1 MKYNEVNHLSE
12 APAAKTAIAPSAPKQ
27 YANKLQLDA
36 VIKRLQSL
44 LPEGSFKYE
53 RADGTKPIPH
63 IRAQKISNA
72 ELKTAMSKISPT
84 GKGAEVDFPD
94 KTQERLSGKFPVQ
107 SFLIDGVA
115 VSIVIGSVKMGSED
129 SIGVNRK
136 ELSPTNLGLA
146 GQEFSRKEL
155 IASTKASLS
164 KVRDEQ
170 LRAALDILVD
180 IAANR
185 GKGTLP
191 PELAAHIAP
200 VVGVI
205 AQDFGEILA
214 PIILMDDN
222 DIADFPAGNYPLV
235 DVRLKTMNISVK
247 ALSGSG
253 TSFSTI
259 QHLMDQYEANIGPKD
274 VKKKKLYSVLK
285 EFHPT
290 TGGTNVDKIVRAT
303 AKSGI
308 PEYISLLNLFNVD
321 KIMDYK
327 HLESLCATKFAKSD
341 YSQFLKTVYPSM
353 IAGAWG
359 MPVGLPADGNYYM
372 GVKGANPPKKEKA
385 AGKNSYD
392 VNHGKGSANILTY
405 VLGTGLLNY
414 IRKGKQAVQ
423 YSTMMTDIVKEADA
437 VLGHI
442 TINRDGSMEV
452 VTKPFSELTFD
463 FQYHAPSHIPGNNLP
478 GFIYIP

>member
-1 MKYNEVNHLSE
+1 MKYNEVNNLSE
-12 APAAKTAIAPSAPKQ
+12 APATAPVAPRQ

-36 VIKRLQSL
+36 VIGRLQQY
-44 LPEGSFKYE
+44 LPDGTFKYQ
-53 RADGTKPIPH
+53 RAEGTKPIPH
-63 IRAQKISNA
+63 IRAQKISPA
-72 ELKTAMSKISPT
+72 ELKTAMAKMD
-84 GKGAEVDFPD
+84 AEVDFPD

-107 SFLIDGVA
+107 SFLISGIA
-115 VSIVIGSVKMGSED
+115 VSIVIGAVQMGGEGG
-129 SIGVNRK
+129 IGINRK
-136 ELSPTNLGLA
+136 ELTPTNLGLT
-146 GQEFSRKEL
+146 GRPLSRKEL
-155 IASTKASLS
+155 IAATKAALP
-164 KVRDEQ
+164 KIRDEQ
-170 LRAALDILVD
+170 LRMALDALVD

-185 GKGTLP
+185 GKGTLA

-214 PIILMDDN
+214 PIILMDESDK
-222 DIADFPAGNYPLV
+222 ADFPAGNFPLV

-259 QHLMDQYEANIGPKD
+259 QHLMDQYESNIGPKD

-285 EFHPT
+285 AFHPT
-290 TGGTNVDKIVRAT
+290 AGGTNVDKIIKAT
-303 AKSGI
+303 AKAGTG
-308 PEYISLLNLFNVD
+308 EYTSLIKLLGVD
-321 KIMDYK
+321 NIMDFK
-327 HLESLCATKFAKSD
+327 HLESLCATKFGKAD
-341 YSQFLKTVYPSM
+341 YSTFLKTVYPVM
-353 IAGAWG
+353 IAGSWG

-372 GVKGANPPKKEKA
+372 GVKGSNPPKKEKA

-392 VNHGKGSANILTY
+392 INHGKGGANILTY

-423 YSTMMTDIVKEADA
+423 YSSMMTDIVKEADA

-452 VTKPFSELTFD
+452 VTKPFSELKFD

>member
-12 APAAKTAIAPSAPKQ
+12 APAAKTAIAPAAPKQ

-44 LPEGSFKYE
+44 LPDGTFKYQ
-53 RADGTKPIPH
+53 AAGGTKPVPH
-63 IRAQKISNA
+63 IRAQRISNA
-72 ELKTAMSKISPT
+72 ELKTAMSKISPS

-94 KTQERLSGKFPVQ
+94 EKQKLLSGKYSVQ
-107 SFLIDGVA
+107 SFLIDGIA
-115 VSIVIGSVKMGSED
+115 VSIVIGAAKMGSED
-129 SIGVNRK
+129 SVGINRK
-136 ELSPTNLGLA
+136 ELTPTNLGLT
-146 GQEFSRKEL
+146 GRPFSRKEL
-155 IASTKASLS
+155 IVATKAALPT

-214 PIILMDDN
+214 PIILMDDS
-222 DIADFPAGNYPLV
+222 DMADFPAGNYPLV

-253 TSFSTI
+253 TSFTTVK
-259 QHLMDQYEANIGPKD
+259 HLMDKYESNIDPNDIKR
-274 VKKKKLYSVLK
+274 KKLFNVLK
-285 EFHPT
+285 EFRKEE
-290 TGGTNVDKIVRAT
+290 GLAVDKIVKST
-303 AKSGI
+303 ALAKTA
-308 PEYISLLNLFNVD
+308 EYIALNNLLGVD

-327 HLESLCATKFAKSD
+327 HLKSLCATKFAKSD
-341 YSQFLKTVYPSM
+341 YVKFLKAVYPVM
-353 IAGAWG
+353 TAGNWG
-359 MPVGLPADGNYYM
+359 IPMGLPADGDYYL
-372 GVKGANPPKKEKA
+372 GNKASAPEKTKS
-385 AGKNSYD
+385 AGKVSYD
-392 VNHGKGSANILTY
+392 VDHAKGSANILTY
-405 VLGTGLLNY
+405 MLGKGLERY
-414 IRKGKQAVQ
+414 ILKGKQAAQ
-423 YSTMMTDIVKEADA
+423 YSIMMTDIVKEADA

-452 VTKPFSELTFD
+452 VTKPFSELKFKFD
-463 FQYHAPSHIPGNNLP
+463 YHAPSHMPGNNLP

>member
-12 APAAKTAIAPSAPKQ
+12 APAAKTAIAPAATKQ

-36 VIKRLQSL
+36 VIKRLQTL
-44 LPEGSFKYE
+44 LPEGEFKYKP
-53 RADGTKPIPH
+53 AGGTKPIPH
-63 IRAQKISNA
+63 IRAQKISAA

-94 KTQERLSGKFPVQ
+94 KTQERLSSKFPVQ
-107 SFLIDGVA
+107 SFLINGVA
-115 VSIVIGSVKMGSED
+115 VPIVIGSVKMGSED
-129 SIGVNRK
+129 SVGVNRK

-146 GQEFSRKEL
+146 GREFSRKEL

-214 PIILMDDN
+214 PIILMDDS
-222 DIADFPAGNYPLV
+222 DKADFPAGNYPLV

-259 QHLMDQYEANIGPKD
+259 QHLMDQYETKIGPKD
-274 VKKKKLYSVLK
+274 VKKQNLYNVLK

-290 TGGTNVDKIVRAT
+290 KGGTNVDKIIRAT

-308 PEYISLLNLFNVD
+308 PEYKSLLNLFDVD
-321 KIMDYK
+321 KIIDYK
-327 HLESLCATKFAKSD
+327 HLMSLCATKFAKSD
-341 YSQFLKTVYPSM
+341 YSRFLKTVYPSM
-353 IAGAWG
+353 MAGSWG

-372 GVKGANPPKKEKA
+372 GAKGANPPKKEKA

-423 YSTMMTDIVKEADA
+423 YSTMMTDIVKQADA

-452 VTKPFSELTFD
+452 VSKPFSELKFD
-463 FQYHAPSHIPGNNLP
+463 FQYHAPSHMPGNNLP